1 MPTSTVTI
9 LLLRYSSSSVP
20 LVTNLNH
27 QSSLSINNMR
37 MFLDPLNGDKADVRN
52 ADGIPV
58 AELNHTPDYQGHV
71 RT

>member
-1 MPTSTVTI
+1 
-9 LLLRYSSSSVP
+9 
-20 LVTNLNH
+20 
-27 QSSLSINNMR
+27 